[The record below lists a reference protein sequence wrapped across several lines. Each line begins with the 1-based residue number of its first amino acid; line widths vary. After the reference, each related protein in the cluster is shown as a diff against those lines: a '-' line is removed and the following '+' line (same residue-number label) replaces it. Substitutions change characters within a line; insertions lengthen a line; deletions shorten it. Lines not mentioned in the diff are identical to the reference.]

1 MPEALEK
8 VRALLGEEAMIV
20 KSRKVS
26 KGGLFGTAR
35 RESVEV
41 SAALGNFNDSNGPAE
56 ADADRWEGTDGL
68 PSPAL
73 QNQLDSLNV
82 KLDTLLL
89 GLGAGTIDRPAAEGS
104 LSAAKVA
111 SGEEAI
117 KGLARQLPY
126 CGGISLAD
134 KPAIVALVG
143 PTGTGKT
150 TTLLKLAGQFNLMQ
164 QKRVSLI
171 TADTFRLGA
180 VEQLKAFCRVLGLN
194 LRVALSPEE
203 MAAAV
208 AEMGGQDLVL
218 VDTPGG
224 SQRDQL
230 HNSQVK
236 AFLQAAQPA
245 ETHLVLSAAARPCV
259 IRESIEKCGS
269 FLDADRLIF
278 TKLDEALQLH
288 EVFAAVLGAGMP
300 ISYLANG
307 QRIPEDLDIA
317 SEERLMELML
327 AAEPDPAGPIT
338 TS

>member
-41 SAALGNFNDSNGPAE
+41 SAALDNFNDSKGPAE
-56 ADADRWEGTDGL
+56 AGADRWEGTAGL

-89 GLGAGTIDRPAAEGS
+89 GLGAGTIDRPATEGS
-104 LSAAKVA
+104 LSAAN
-111 SGEEAI
+111 SEEAI

-126 CGGISLAD
+126 CGGITLSD
-134 KPAIVALVG
+134 KPTIVALVG
-143 PTGTGKT
+143 ATGAGKT
-150 TTLLKLAGQFNLMQ
+150 TSLLKLAGQYSLLH
-164 QKRVSLI
+164 KKKVSLI
-171 TADTFRLGA
+171 TADTIRLGA

-194 LRVALSPEE
+194 LRVVLSPEE

-259 IRESIEKCGS
+259 IRESIEKCGA
-269 FLDADRLIF
+269 FLDADRLLF

-317 SEERLMELML
+317 SEARLMELML
-327 AAEPDPAGPIT
+327 AAEPEPAEPAT
-338 TS
+338 KA

>member
-1 MPEALEK
+1 MQMQKFEADSMPEALEK

-41 SAALGNFNDSNGPAE
+41 SAALDNFNDSKGPAE
-56 ADADRWEGTDGL
+56 AGADRWEGTAGL

-89 GLGAGTIDRPAAEGS
+89 GLGAGTIDRPATEGS
-104 LSAAKVA
+104 LSAAN
-111 SGEEAI
+111 SEEAI

-126 CGGISLAD
+126 CGGITLSD
-134 KPAIVALVG
+134 KPTIVALVG
-143 PTGTGKT
+143 ATGAGKT
-150 TTLLKLAGQFNLMQ
+150 TSLLKLAGQYSLLH
-164 QKRVSLI
+164 KKKVSLI
-171 TADTFRLGA
+171 TADTIRLGA

-194 LRVALSPEE
+194 LRVVLSPEE

-245 ETHLVLSAAARPCV
+245 ETHLV
-259 IRESIEKCGS
+259 
-269 FLDADRLIF
+269 
-278 TKLDEALQLH
+278 
-288 EVFAAVLGAGMP
+288 
-300 ISYLANG
+300 
-307 QRIPEDLDIA
+307 
-317 SEERLMELML
+317 
-327 AAEPDPAGPIT
+327 
-338 TS
+338 